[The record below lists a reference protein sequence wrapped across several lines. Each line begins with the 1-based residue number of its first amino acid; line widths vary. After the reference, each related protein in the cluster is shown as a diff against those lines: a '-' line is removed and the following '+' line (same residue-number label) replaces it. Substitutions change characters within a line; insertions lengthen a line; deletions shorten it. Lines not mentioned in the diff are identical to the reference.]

1 MFTCFHCSSL
11 ESYSSAGQFKA
22 VLKGKADPGTG
33 TQQIIEVWMEFNAFH
48 TIYIHYMKSTKK
60 QMTSS
65 WSHLS
70 QVHDYSSSIWS

>member
-33 TQQIIEVWMEFNAFH
+33 TQQIIEVWMAFNAFH
-48 TIYIHYMKSTKK
+48 TMQTIYTI
-60 QMTSS
+60 
-65 WSHLS
+65 
-70 QVHDYSSSIWS
+70 